1 MLAVLYLISHLD
13 RANIGN
19 AKIEGML
26 DDLGLDGIQ
35 YNTAL
40 AIFFIPYVL
49 LGKFT
54 LHRHGTRAMTD
65 GDDAEVPSNMLLKN
79 FTRPSIYLGILILCW
94 GIIMT
99 LTGVVQGY
107 AGLLVVRVLLGI
119 FEYVSV
125 HYNEVHD

>member
-26 DDLGLDGIQ
+26 DDLGLSGIQ

-49 LGKFT
+49 LGMF
-54 LHRHGTRAMTD
+54 
-65 GDDAEVPSNMLLKN
+65 
-79 FTRPSIYLGILILCW
+79 ILQTW
-94 GIIMT
+94 
-99 LTGVVQGY
+99 
-107 AGLLVVRVLLGI
+107 
-119 FEYVSV
+119 
-125 HYNEVHD
+125 D

>member
-26 DDLGLDGIQ
+26 DDLGLSGIQ

-40 AIFFIPYVL
+40 AIFFIPYIL

-54 LHRHGTRAMTD
+54 FSLQYT
-65 GDDAEVPSNMLLKN
+65 N
-79 FTRPSIYLGILILCW
+79 
-94 GIIMT
+94 
-99 LTGVVQGY
+99 
-107 AGLLVVRVLLGI
+107 AG
-119 FEYVSV
+119 
-125 HYNEVHD
+125 